1 MRLIGIN
8 ELASK
13 LKLNRGDLKRWAI
26 DGKIPYVRGKLGR
39 MLFSVTAVSSAIERE
54 MQNGAGSL
62 LTHQTGGDGSRSAE
76 VDETSTD

>member
-1 MRLIGIN
+1 MKLIGIN

-62 LTHQTGGDGSRSAE
+62 LTHETGRDGPRSAE
-76 VDETSTD
+76 MATPESD